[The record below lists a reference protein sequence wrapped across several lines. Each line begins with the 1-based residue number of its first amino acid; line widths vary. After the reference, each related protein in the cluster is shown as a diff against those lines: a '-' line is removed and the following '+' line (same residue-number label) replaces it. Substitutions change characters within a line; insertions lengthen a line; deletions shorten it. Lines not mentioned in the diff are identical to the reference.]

1 MHGCTFKSGSDHFF
15 TPKQKEWPKKA
26 EKIIVISNLFMHLC
40 NLGKLV
46 FGKKRSDKSL
56 SKIPIEIRAQRVPNT
71 YSKKNKESNN
81 NFS

>member
-1 MHGCTFKSGSDHFF
+1 
-15 TPKQKEWPKKA
+15 
-26 EKIIVISNLFMHLC
+26 MHLC

-56 SKIPIEIRAQRVPNT
+56 SKIPIEIRAQRGPNT